1 MSSTAAKLSTVD
13 PSTGQTPSQ
22 YKIMDREQVN
32 LTLKQARKAFENW
45 KGIGFSKRAEFIR
58 DFAQELRRNK
68 TNLAKTATQE
78 MGKSIKESTSEAY
91 VGVE

>member
-13 PSTGQTPSQ
+13 PSTGQTLSQ
-22 YKIMDREQVN
+22 YKIMDREQVT
-32 LTLKQARKAFENW
+32 LTVKQARKAFENW
-45 KGIGFSKRAEFIR
+45 KGIGFKRAEFIR